1 MDTLLNIIVV
11 EDHDALRKITVDA
24 LRGMGHEVIGVD
36 CAEAIDDEVATFPAD
51 LMIIDLN
58 LPGEDG
64 ISLAHRLRAAQ
75 PNIGIIMLTARRQI
89 DDKRTGYESGADLY
103 LTKPTSIV
111 ELGAAVEALGRRV
124 KRSTEAQP
132 ALQLSLA
139 NLCLRGPGAS
149 ISLSAYEAAMLASL
163 SRASGQRLA
172 YWQLMELVG
181 KPETDFSKNTLEVQV
196 VRLRKKLMQ
205 AGSGDQ
211 PIKSVRGQ
219 GYQLCVKL
227 IVV

>member
-1 MDTLLNIIVV
+1 MLNIIVV

-24 LRGMGHEVIGVD
+24 LCGMGHEVIGVD

-64 ISLAHRLRAAQ
+64 ISLARRLRTAQ
-75 PNIGIIMLTARRQI
+75 PNMGIIMLTARRQI
-89 DDKRTGYESGADLY
+89 DDKRTGYENGADLY

-124 KRSTEAQP
+124 KRSTEAQA

-139 NLCLRGPGAS
+139 NLCLRGPDAS
-149 ISLSAYEAAMLASL
+149 VSLSAYETAMLASL
-163 SRASGQRLA
+163 SRASGQRLE
-172 YWQLMELVG
+172 YWQLIELAG
-181 KPETDFSKNTLEVQV
+181 KPETDSSKSTLEVQI
-196 VRLRKKLMQ
+196 VRLRKKLLQ
-205 AGSGDQ
+205 AGAADQ

-227 IVV
+227 IVA